1 MNDNAGAEAEAPISN
16 DAYSIKE
23 RIYSWLVIGVI
34 FALIALNLIFPAP
47 MPACDGAYL
56 LL

>member
-1 MNDNAGAEAEAPISN
+1 MNDSAGAEAEAAIPN
-16 DAYSIKE
+16 DTYSIKE
-23 RIYSWLVIGVI
+23 RVYSWLVIGVI

-47 MPACDGAYL
+47 MPACNAAYL